1 METYKIVKF
10 IFQGDNET
18 ILEGLSLAEAQEYCQ
33 RDDTKGKGWF
43 CGYTKE

>member
-10 IFQGDNET
+10 VRDGENEVVK
-18 ILEGLSLAEAQEYCQ
+18 EGLTLEEAQEYCNDNKTQ
-33 RDDTKGKGWF
+33 GEGWF